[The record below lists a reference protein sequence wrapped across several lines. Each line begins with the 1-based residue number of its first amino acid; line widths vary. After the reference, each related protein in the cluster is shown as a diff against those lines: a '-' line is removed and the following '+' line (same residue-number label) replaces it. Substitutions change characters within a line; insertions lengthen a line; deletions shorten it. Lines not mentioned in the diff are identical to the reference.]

1 MQAVQA
7 AALLAMRRAW
17 SRVDPGDIGRSW
29 AIQSIAAAAVF
40 SGYQAAAAERGA
52 DYIGDAL
59 AEQGIGDV
67 DPVGRV
73 NSEALAGVAS
83 DGRPLAGLLY
93 APATVALTRI
103 RSGLAPAAALRS
115 ARNNLDRIVRTQI
128 ADAGR
133 AAASVGIAARPGVG
147 YVRMLNPPSCVV
159 CVQLA
164 GRYYRY
170 NDGFQRHPKCDCVH
184 VPAREAGAA
193 DLTTDPNAYF
203 DSLSPEEQDELMG
216 AEAAQ
221 AVRDGA
227 DFNQVVN
234 ARRGATGVG
243 TTTEGVTRVGAG
255 RLMPDEIYR
264 RARSRDE
271 ALSLLRQ
278 YGYLI

>member
-17 SRVDPGDIGRSW
+17 SRVDPDDIGRSW

-59 AEQGIGDV
+59 AEQGIDV
-67 DPVGRV
+67 DPAGRV
-73 NSEALAGVAS
+73 NSEAFAGVAS

-133 AAASVGIAARPGVG
+133 GAASVGIAARPGVG
-147 YVRMLNPPSCVV
+147 YVRMLNPPSCAA

-170 NDGFQRHPKCDCVH
+170 NEGFQRHPKCDCVH

-203 DSLSPEEQDELMG
+203 DSLSHEEQDELMG

>member
-17 SRVDPGDIGRSW
+17 SRVDPDDIGRSW

-40 SGYQAAAAERGA
+40 SGYQAAAAELGA

-59 AEQGIGDV
+59 AEQGIDV

-73 NSEALAGVAS
+73 NSEAFAGVAS

-133 AAASVGIAARPGVG
+133 GAASVGIAARPSVG
-147 YVRMLNPPSCVV
+147 YVRMLNPPSCVA

-234 ARRGATGVG
+234 ARRGATGAG